1 MQSVAESKR
10 STISAVLIIKNEA
23 AYIERALKS
32 LLWCDEIVVVDSL
45 STDNTPRICQDPSAP
60 WAQKIR
66 FFELEWLGF
75 SAQRNLANSKTVC
88 DWIFTIDGDEACS
101 AELRNKIQSIASD
114 PESHR
119 KGIQYKIR
127 NQEYFLGRPIHYGI
141 WNPSY
146 HVRMYPRGALKFTGS
161 VHEGI
166 DSQCTQTIQIDE
178 PIHHVENLQIERFL
192 NKLNLYTTLQAKS
205 DYESGMRTNFAR
217 ILLSFP
223 AMFYKNYIY
232 YRSYRDGKEGFII
245 SVLEGISRTVR
256 HLKIW
261 QMERLAE
268 KTKETL

>member
-1 MQSVAESKR
+1 MSLGSENQR
-10 STISAVLIIKNEA
+10 DTISAVLIIKNEA
-23 AYIERALKS
+23 AYIARALNS

-45 STDNTPRICQDPSAP
+45 STDDTPAICQNPNAP
-60 WAQKIR
+60 WASKIR
-66 FFELEWLGF
+66 FFEQEWLGF
-75 SAQRNLANSKTVC
+75 SGQRNLANSKAKYN
-88 DWIFTIDGDEACS
+88 WIFTIDGDEACS
-101 AELRNKIQSIASD
+101 EDLKKKILSIIREKNSYQ
-114 PESHR
+114 
-119 KGIQYKIR
+119 KLIQYKIR

-146 HVRMYPRGALKFTGS
+146 HVRLYPNGSLNFTGS

-166 DSQCTQTIQIDE
+166 DSKCNQTIQIDE
-178 PIHHVENLQIERFL
+178 PIYHVENLQIERFM
-192 NKLNLYTTLQAKS
+192 NKLNLYTTLQAKA

-261 QMERLAE
+261 QHQRLAE
-268 KTKETL
+268 NSKQSL